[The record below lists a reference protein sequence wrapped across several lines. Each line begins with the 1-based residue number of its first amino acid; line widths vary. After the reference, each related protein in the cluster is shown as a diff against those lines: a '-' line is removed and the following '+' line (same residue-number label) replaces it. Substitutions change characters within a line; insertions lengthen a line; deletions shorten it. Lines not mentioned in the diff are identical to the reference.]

1 MCGPFINTGMK
12 NVRAQAALLL
22 FLAARVDMRMSTEQ
36 RVELTAAAIIFPS
49 ARIHHTAPR
58 QRSRIPSLPS
68 RWDPGERRKTGDTVD
83 MLGLQGVAERSES
96 EDAQEKHL
104 RREEQQNPYTLRQ
117 NARCRRHSECDE
129 GYFCPA
135 GTQLCKPCSRCTA
148 NGVAVDGRCPTEC
161 ASSGTEADQDPPELG
176 WAFVDNAKR

>member
-1 MCGPFINTGMK
+1 M
-12 NVRAQAALLL
+12 LL
-22 FLAARVDMRMSTEQ
+22 LAARTSTEQ
-36 RVELTAAAIIFPS
+36 RVESTAAAVIFSS

-58 QRSRIPSLPS
+58 QRSNIPSLPS
-68 RWDPGERRKTGDTVD
+68 LWDPGERHKTGDTVG

-96 EDAQEKHL
+96 EDAQEEYL

-117 NARCRRHSECDE
+117 NARCRRHSECDQ

-135 GTQLCKPCSRCTA
+135 GSHLCQPCSRCTA
-148 NGVAVDGRCPTEC
+148 NGMAVDGRCPTEC
-161 ASSGTEADQDPPELG
+161 ASSGTEVDQDPPELG